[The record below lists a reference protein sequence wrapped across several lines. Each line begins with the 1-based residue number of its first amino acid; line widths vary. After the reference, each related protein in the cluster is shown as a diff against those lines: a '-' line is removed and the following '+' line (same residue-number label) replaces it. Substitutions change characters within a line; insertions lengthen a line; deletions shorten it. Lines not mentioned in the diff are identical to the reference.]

1 MGLVVQKFGGTSV
14 AGPGTA
20 AGGRAA
26 ARGRARRRERRRR
39 RPLGDGRGDRRPR
52 STWPTRSRPT
62 PHPREL
68 DMLLSVGER
77 ISCALAA
84 MAIHDLG
91 HTAISL
97 TGSQAGVVTDTEHT
111 RAKVLEIR
119 PQRIH
124 EALARGR
131 DRARR
136 RLPGRLDRV
145 RGDDAR
151 PGRVG
156 HDRRRAR
163 GRARRR
169 RLRDL
174 HRRRGRLHGRSARRA
189 RGAQARRRLVRGD
202 ARAGRVRRQGADAA
216 LGRVRPQPRSPHPRP
231 LLALGGTRERGSSVR
246 RS

>member
-14 AGPGTA
+14 AGPERLQA
-20 AGGRAA
+20 VARRLVA
-26 ARGRARRRERRRR
+26 ARNAGNDVVGVLSAMGGATDDLIDLAHQIS
-39 RPLGDGRGDRRPR
+39 PA
-52 STWPTRSRPT
+52 

-124 EALARGR
+124 DALA
-131 DRARR
+131 
-136 RLPGRLDRV
+136 
-145 RGDDAR
+145 
-151 PGRVG
+151 
-156 HDRRRAR
+156 
-163 GRARRR
+163 
-169 RLRDL
+169 
-174 HRRRGRLHGRSARRA
+174 
-189 RGAQARRRLVRGD
+189 
-202 ARAGRVRRQGADAA
+202 QGAIVLVAGFQGVSTEFEVTTLGRGGSDTTAVALAAA
-216 LGRVRPQPRSPHPRP
+216 LEADV
-231 LLALGGTRERGSSVR
+231 
-246 RS
+246 